1 MNNFASKRKMAK
13 QIDHS
18 SDKRNRRSTQI
29 VIAGFDP
36 NSAFQ
41 LWKEYILNLGHL
53 LLTVINNIKKLS
65 SLNPLQYT
73 WLFFHGMTLIG
84 SIMYGLSSLNNEA
97 KVFVLF
103 PWYKLVLLSSIMTYG
118 IVIYTSAV
126 YVENNSTE
134 NAISFSRED
143 IRENVPLCRILKSE
157 NTYLFIYACLWACT
171 PPHIIKISSFG
182 IYSFLNLMNYI
193 LFELFPD
200 RQFSLCLAPLAK
212 YIESPLLIMSAH
224 LDLLAL
230 ILLSKGA
237 YAQKS
242 FNSLIFYL
250 FIWGLRVE
258 YSEAS
263 RIAISNILALINS
276 LLLNSIIP
284 PAIQNSWIKVRDA
297 TRELF
302 SLNNAVKLGTSLYN
316 DISPVEGKASSIL

>member
-18 SDKRNRRSTQI
+18 SDKRIRRSTQI

-134 NAISFSRED
+134 NAISFSR
-143 IRENVPLCRILKSE
+143 
-157 NTYLFIYACLWACT
+157 
-171 PPHIIKISSFG
+171 
-182 IYSFLNLMNYI
+182 
-193 LFELFPD
+193 
-200 RQFSLCLAPLAK
+200 
-212 YIESPLLIMSAH
+212 
-224 LDLLAL
+224 
-230 ILLSKGA
+230 
-237 YAQKS
+237 
-242 FNSLIFYL
+242 
-250 FIWGLRVE
+250 
-258 YSEAS
+258 
-263 RIAISNILALINS
+263 
-276 LLLNSIIP
+276 
-284 PAIQNSWIKVRDA
+284 
-297 TRELF
+297 
-302 SLNNAVKLGTSLYN
+302 
-316 DISPVEGKASSIL
+316 